1 MPAVSQFDPD
11 AVFNAW
17 LATLAGIVTDSRALF
32 WWPTLA
38 TALLGALILW
48 AVNAGRPADALST
61 EPGTLSAFLRE
72 MPGDIACYLGYTFTQ
87 VLMAKALFW
96 ATVGGVS
103 LVFLIARTVPVPT
116 VTAAFSEHLA
126 VAALAFVLSDF
137 CLYWSHRLFHG
148 PRTLWWFHRL
158 HHNPPVLTPITAFRF
173 WPPEA
178 ACHFAAFNFGEGV
191 ALGIANLAF
200 GANITPAAYLG
211 VNVFLLAW
219 SLAFSHLRHSHVA
232 LYYPRWLSHIL
243 VSPHMHQAHHSV
255 DPRHYQSNFGT
266 ALALWDWMFGSL
278 YIPGKGERFRFGVA
292 HG

>member
-1 MPAVSQFDPD
+1 M
-11 AVFNAW
+11 
-17 LATLAGIVTDSRALF
+17 AGIVTDVRALF

-38 TALLGALILW
+38 TALFGALIFL
-48 AVNAGRPADALST
+48 ALNGRDRTAAPAAERKS
-61 EPGTLSAFLRE
+61 PRAFLRE
-72 MPGDIACYLGYTFTQ
+72 LPMDIACYLGYTFTQ
-87 VLMAKALFW
+87 VLMAKSLFW
-96 ATVGGVS
+96 VTVGGVS
-103 LVFLIARTVPVPT
+103 LVFVVAGALPGP
-116 VTAAFSEHLA
+116 AAAPLFSEQLA
-126 VAALAFVLSDF
+126 VAALAFFLSDF

-148 PRTLWWFHRL
+148 PRSLWWFHRL

-178 ACHFAAFNFGEGV
+178 VCHFAAFNFGEGV
-191 ALGIANLAF
+191 AFGIANLAF
-200 GANITPAAYLG
+200 GANITPLSYLG

-266 ALALWDWMFGSL
+266 ALALWDWLFGSL
-278 YIPGKGERFRFGVA
+278 YIPHKEERFSFGVT
-292 HG
+292 GG